1 MKHIVVH
8 TRPQDSVSAPQI
20 EPVSSDV
27 AIVIW
32 NVEIVR
38 IFPER
43 TRHRHGFL
51 ATVTTAEARWAGVSN
66 LDAKIA
72 LCTTMIVVA

>member
-1 MKHIVVH
+1 MKHLVVNP
-8 TRPQDSVSAPQI
+8 RPDASVSAPQV
-20 EPVSSDV
+20 EPVPCDAAV
-27 AIVIW
+27 VIS

-51 ATVTTAEARWAGVSN
+51 ATVTTAEARWASVSN
-66 LDAKIA
+66 LYAKIA